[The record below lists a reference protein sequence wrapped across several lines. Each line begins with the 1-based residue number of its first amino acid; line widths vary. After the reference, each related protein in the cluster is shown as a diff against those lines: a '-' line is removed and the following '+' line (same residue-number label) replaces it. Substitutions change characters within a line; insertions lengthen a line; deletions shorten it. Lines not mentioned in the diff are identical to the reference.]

1 MDFGRIL
8 FQKSNL
14 SCPNV
19 AKRYWGKKAKSV
31 EIRQQNS
38 RTLLCFESD
47 EAVIHLDFKTR
58 PLPSNLSAPT
68 PLQLLSVHQ
77 HIPAVVILLF
87 SFVLCYHR
95 KNYRRIIV
103 LFVGIKVLRPLDFF
117 KSKEGKKKR
126 IEMMVRNRNNY
137 LNCFTLRKLKRQS
150 LFSFKSSSF

>member
-1 MDFGRIL
+1 M
-8 FQKSNL
+8 K
-14 SCPNV
+14 
-19 AKRYWGKKAKSV
+19 
-31 EIRQQNS
+31 IRQQNS

-58 PLPSNLSAPT
+58 PLPSNLSAST
-68 PLQLLSVHQ
+68 PLQLLSAHQ

-103 LFVGIKVLRPLDFF
+103 LFVGIKVLRPLDFL
-117 KSKEGKKKR
+117 KAKKEKKR
-126 IEMMVRNRNNY
+126 MEMMVRNRNNY